1 MLHGTVQSTLK
12 WKSEK
17 AMVNDLWDLEEHGV
31 MRVVEYMELT
41 GLSRTKATLELKEF
55 RQDTS
60 SGISFVG
67 QGSAKVYVKG

>member
-31 MRVVEYMELT
+31 TFWLIV
-41 GLSRTKATLELKEF
+41 TKFNLENTTLDRKWEMKPDSPSQHHSKE
-55 RQDTS
+55 
-60 SGISFVG
+60 
-67 QGSAKVYVKG
+67 K